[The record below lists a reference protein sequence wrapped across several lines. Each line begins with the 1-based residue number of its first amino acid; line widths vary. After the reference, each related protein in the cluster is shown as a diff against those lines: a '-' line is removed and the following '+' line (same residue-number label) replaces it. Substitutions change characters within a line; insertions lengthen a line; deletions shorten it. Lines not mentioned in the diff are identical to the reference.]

1 MTSLKAGLLT
11 LPLLLATPTLCYAQ
25 ASGTPSA
32 SEPAGAM
39 QQQPGPQPRGGQMV
53 QRFENANTT
62 HDGKLTLEQAQSG
75 HMPAIAKH
83 FADIDINHRGY
94 ITMDDIRSWH
104 MRMMATRNPP
114 QGGAAPPQ

>member
-11 LPLLLATPTLCYAQ
+11 LPLLLATPALAYAQ
-25 ASGTPSA
+25 AASTPSA
-32 SEPAGAM
+32 SEPNAQPAGPPA
-39 QQQPGPQPRGGQMV
+39 PRGGQMI
-53 QRFENANTT
+53 QRFEAANTT
-62 HDGKLTLEQAQSG
+62 HDGKLTLEQAQAG